1 MFLRRMVYEH
11 RRGHVTRNEIA
22 PDSTLD
28 NLSGV
33 EREELTRP
41 GVSPT
46 DLVHLLD
53 ALICVYVSWREE
65 CAAVTR
71 AYQDWTAAQ
80 AGDGKL
86 AHAAYVAA
94 LDREEKAATMY
105 GGLVAQ
111 IADAH
116 RALGASAP
124 RPGGAQR
131 AGVVGVV
138 PWNPGS
144 IAARLWRP

>member
-1 MFLRRMVYEH
+1 MSLRRMAHEH
-11 RRGHVTRNEIA
+11 RRAYIARNEIA
-22 PDSTLD
+22 PEATLD

-46 DLVHLLD
+46 DLVHLVD
-53 ALICVYVSWREE
+53 ALIDVYVSWREE

-80 AGDGKL
+80 PGDGKL
-86 AHAAYVAA
+86 AYGAYVAA
-94 LDREEKAATMY
+94 LDREENTATRY
-105 GGLVAQ
+105 RELVAQ
-111 IADAH
+111 IADVH
-116 RALGASAP
+116 GALSASAP

-131 AGVVGVV
+131 AAAVGVV
-138 PWNPGS
+138 PWNPRS

>member
-1 MFLRRMVYEH
+1 MSLRRMVYQH
-11 RRGHVTRNEIA
+11 RHAYVARNEIA
-22 PDSTLD
+22 PDATLD
-28 NLSGV
+28 NLSGL

-41 GVSPT
+41 EVSPT
-46 DLVHLLD
+46 DLVHLVD
-53 ALICVYVSWREE
+53 RLIDVYVSWREE
-65 CAAVTR
+65 CTAVTR

-94 LDREEKAATMY
+94 LDREQKAATIY

-116 RALGASAP
+116 RALGASAL
-124 RPGGAQR
+124 RPGDAQR